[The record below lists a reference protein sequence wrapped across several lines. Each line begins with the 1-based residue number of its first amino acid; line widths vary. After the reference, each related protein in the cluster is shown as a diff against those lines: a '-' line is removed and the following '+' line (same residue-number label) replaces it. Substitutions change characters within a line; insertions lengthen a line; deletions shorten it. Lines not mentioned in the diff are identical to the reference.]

1 MKQATIAAILISLS
15 LLLKS
20 CNTTEPPDNGNGQ
33 DTTSHNFT
41 FQSWTFGEHSSSVLY
56 DVAIINE
63 NNIWA
68 VGEIY
73 LNDSLGQSD
82 PQPYGVAHWDGTD
95 WMLMKV
101 SYHDFNQTEKY
112 PGPLFTVTE
121 IDGEIYV
128 VSYANLLKWTGND
141 WEEKAFFMEQI
152 PFDGQVI
159 KIWGYSGNN
168 IYCVGRNGAIYYY
181 FGTGWQKI
189 ESGTDVDIQ
198 DIWGISDG
206 SSNPFILCAASNV
219 ATLGEHKI
227 LRIANTEVD
236 TINWGT
242 GRRVHSVWFNSK
254 EKLYACG
261 GGVFFSSAPNYNW
274 IEQTDVPLYFTERVR
289 GKERNDLFVVGHYG
303 LLAHFNGATWKTY
316 PEASTAVIYKSL
328 DYKNNLMVTVG
339 LTETQAII
347 QFMLH
352 N

>member
-1 MKQATIAAILISLS
+1 MKTIVKILFFLS
-15 LLLKS
+15 ILLLNFS
-20 CNTTEPPDNGNGQ
+20 CDSIDPDINRNGI

-41 FQSWTFGEHSSSVLY
+41 FQTWTFGEHSSSVLY
-56 DVAIINE
+56 DVAIIDE

-73 LNDSLGQSD
+73 VNDTHGQPD
-82 PQPYGVAHWDGTD
+82 PTPYNAAHWDGSS
-95 WMLMKV
+95 W
-101 SYHDFNQTEKY
+101 
-112 PGPLFTVTE
+112 E
-121 IDGEIYV
+121 IKRIPTKTFSGTV
-128 VSYANLLKWTGND
+128 VSSQIRTIFVFSENDIWTFSIAGSYSHWNGSN
-141 WEEKAFFMEQI
+141 WETEFVNER
-152 PFDGQVI
+152 DG
-159 KIWGYSGNN
+159 SGNKFWGTSSSN
-168 IYCVGRNGAIYYY
+168 LYLVCNNGGITYYN
-181 FGTGWQKI
+181 GTSWEKL

-219 ATLGEHKI
+219 LTLGENKI
-227 LRIANTEVD
+227 LRIINTEVD

-254 EKLYACG
+254 EKIYACG